1 VHGLQGKNPNYNY
14 KLDLNEKNIYVQYHL
29 QTKRHTFYEMDR

>member
-1 VHGLQGKNPNYNY
+1 MK
-14 KLDLNEKNIYVQYHL
+14 KNIYVQYHL